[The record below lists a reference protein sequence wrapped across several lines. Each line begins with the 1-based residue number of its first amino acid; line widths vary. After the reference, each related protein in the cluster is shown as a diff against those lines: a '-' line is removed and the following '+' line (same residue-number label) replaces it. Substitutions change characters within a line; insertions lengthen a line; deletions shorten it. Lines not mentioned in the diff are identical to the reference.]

1 MGFLALSQESKMK
14 KVQDSRLEAQGCRP
28 EKLRAQSNFENGF
41 SLLEML
47 VVIAIAG
54 VLAAVAVP
62 SYMGMIKKHKL
73 TQYGT
78 EMEYLVKY
86 AKIIAMEKTT
96 NTGVCISGGTNLT
109 IYNIG
114 TSRSA
119 SICSGT
125 AIKSMTILNSDNT
138 GYNISV
144 SGSAS
149 GYAASFDP
157 RGLAIQ
163 TGNICVTNGTKYY
176 RAVVSRAGIRAE
188 EGSGG
193 CP

>member
-1 MGFLALSQESKMK
+1 MK
-14 KVQDSRLEAQGCRP
+14 KVQG
-28 EKLRAQSNFENGF
+28 LRFKVQNHEPYIKYSILKTQKHSVKGF
-41 SLLEML
+41 SLIEML
-47 VVIAIAG
+47 VVIIIAGILAAIAI
-54 VLAAVAVP
+54 P
-62 SYMGMIKKHKL
+62 SYMGMVKKHKL

-86 AKIIAMEKTT
+86 AKILAMERTT
-96 NTGVCISGGTNLT
+96 NTGVCVSSSTNLIVYDIGTNRGA
-109 IYNIG
+109 I
-114 TSRSA
+114 
-119 SICSGT
+119 ICSGT
-125 AIKSMTILNSDNT
+125 AIKSMTILATDNT
-138 GYNISV
+138 GHNISV

-188 EGSGG
+188 EGSGA